1 MMTSK
6 YPGLALLLAL
16 LFAVAAC
23 GGDSSADESAESAAK
38 AETADEAPVHT
49 YTVRGRVEVLPN
61 EDQERIQIF
70 HEEVSDFVNQQGEV
84 SGMAAMSMP
93 FGVADDVS
101 LEGISEGDIIEF
113 TFQVDWT
120 TPEVSRVTAIE
131 KLPEG
136 TELET
141 N

>member
-23 GGDSSADESAESAAK
+23 GGDSSADESAEGAAK
-38 AETADEAPVHT
+38 AEAADEAPVHT

-101 LEGISEGDIIEF
+101 LDGISEGDIIEF